1 MMARMSIAAFPLMP
15 TLMHAREAP
24 PAGGPPRPFTVPA
37 KERFSL
43 PNGMQATLVPFGQ
56 LPKVT
61 VCVLVR
67 TGNLDEREQTWLADI
82 TGELMREG
90 TASLDGSELARK
102 TASMG
107 GALGVA
113 VGADQTT
120 VTADVLSE
128 FGPELVQLLADVT
141 IAPRLPEAELARI
154 KADFQRNLAIART
167 QPQALAGEAFA
178 AAMYGD
184 HPYGRTY
191 PTGEQLAGY
200 GIEDVRRYHAANF
213 GAARTE
219 VLVAG
224 KFDATAMRAA
234 IESAFG
240 AWAHG
245 PEPLVD
251 IPKRSEQPQIRL
263 IERPDAPQTTLYL
276 GLPVI
281 DPTQPD
287 YTKLAVANMVLGG
300 FFSSRVTLN
309 LREEKGYTYSPASG
323 ISSHYRTATWV
334 QTADVTTQYSGPAV
348 AEIFKEIDRLRNEPP
363 GAEELERV
371 KSYMTGTFVLGNAS
385 RGGLIGQLAFLDLH
399 GLPDSYLSDYVS
411 RVQAVTPEQVRD
423 AAKAFLDPS
432 KMSLVAVGDLDVVK
446 QQLEAVPPI
455 ATLLKNQTK

>member
-1 MMARMSIAAFPLMP
+1 MMARMSIAAFLLMP

-178 AAMYGD
+178 AAMYGN

-191 PTGEQLAGY
+191 PTEEQLAGY
-200 GIEDVRRYHAANF
+200 GIDDVRRYHDSNF

-219 VLVAG
+219 VIVVG
-224 KFDATAMRAA
+224 KFEGATMRAA

-240 AWAHG
+240 GWARG
-245 PEPLVD
+245 PDPLVE
-251 IPKRSEQPQIRL
+251 IPKRSEQAQIRL

-287 YTKLAVANMVLGG
+287 YTKLAVTNMVLGG

-371 KSYMTGTFVLGNAS
+371 KSYMIGTFVLGNAS
-385 RGGLIGQLAFLDLH
+385 RGGLVGQLAFLDLH
-399 GLPDSYLSDYVS
+399 GLPDTYLSEYVS
-411 RVQAVTPEQVRD
+411 RVQLVTPEQIRD
-423 AAKAFLDPS
+423 AAKAYLDPS